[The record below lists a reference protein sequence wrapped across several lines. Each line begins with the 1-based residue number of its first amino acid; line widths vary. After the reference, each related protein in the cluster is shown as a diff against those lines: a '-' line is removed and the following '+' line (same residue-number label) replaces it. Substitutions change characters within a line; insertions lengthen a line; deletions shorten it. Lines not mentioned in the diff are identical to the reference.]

1 VNRLRFTKPS
11 IWRVLWSVVAVAVAG
26 SVIVGFGLYIGA
38 IAIHNDT
45 EHTLTGDYIRLFII
59 DLTFWGPIL
68 LLTVWQVTVPVIAV
82 LGVLVASVRK
92 TSKPERG
99 R

>member
-1 VNRLRFTKPS
+1 MNRLCFAKPS

-38 IAIHNDT
+38 IATHNDT
-45 EHTLTGDYIRLFII
+45 GHTPSGDYLRLFIL
-59 DLTFWGPIL
+59 DLTLWGPIL
-68 LLTVWQVTVPVIAV
+68 VLTVWQVSIPVIGV

-92 TSKPERG
+92 T
-99 R
+99 